1 MRGYS
6 LLLFGLW
13 FGTAI
18 CIAHADETDPNEG
31 HIGCALSH
39 TKGSDFLTVEYI
51 AANSPAAIAGIKQGD
66 FITSID
72 GISTKG
78 MSLKDAEDSIHGDIG
93 GAMKLTVRHEGTTDE
108 QISVIR
114 QSLLDTFSPAAL
126 AGNPRAE
133 FYLGHFYEHG
143 PTSTRDLTK
152 AAHWYFEAARQNF
165 APAEAYLGYMCRNGL
180 GVKKDQNAAAVWLR
194 AGAKQ
199 GDPFAE
205 RELASVYLNGEGLQQ
220 SDQDAFAW
228 FYSAAQQ
235 DDPTAE
241 QNLGLLYRKGRG
253 VGRSDRDAFAW
264 YYRSA
269 QLSDPYGAWGLAYM
283 YENGLG
289 VTKNLGEALKW
300 YQKAQAGLPQ
310 NEKLRRL
317 VVGLSIKAFLEN
329 PDFSAIDL
337 SLIMATYRPQIVPL
351 FIILALAYGAGGII
365 LFYFSLR
372 APDASPKLFVAIG
385 WVIFYV
391 ESQAVALFALV
402 IFGKSLT
409 ADTLMVATSIFSAL
423 PVVAASSCGPLRDR
437 VWKPSQSS
445 WKTLLIYVIG
455 SCLAIFAIGLGY
467 AKIYFL
473 IAHSPLPLQPTQML
487 ITKAK
492 HESLWLAYASVVLAL
507 PIAEELIFRSFLF
520 DALRRR
526 FSGNIVV
533 IVTAFA
539 FSLVHFQLVYLVP
552 LFGFGLV
559 LGWVRLKTDSVR
571 LPVFLH
577 VINNG
582 LFLAVTT

>member
-13 FGTAI
+13 FWAAVSF
-18 CIAHADETDPNEG
+18 AHADETEINEG
-31 HIGCALSH
+31 HIGSALSR
-39 TKGSDFLTVEYI
+39 TKDSEFLTVEYI
-51 AANSPAAIAGIKQGD
+51 AANSPAAKAGIKQGD
-66 FITSID
+66 LITSIN

-78 MSLKDAEDSIHGDIG
+78 LSLKNAEDSIHGDIG
-93 GAMKLTVRHEGTTDE
+93 GVMKLTVRREGTTDE
-108 QISVIR
+108 QISVMR
-114 QSLLDTFSPAAL
+114 QSLLDTYSPAAMGGD
-126 AGNPRAE
+126 ARAE

-143 PTSTRDLTK
+143 PASIRDLTK

-180 GVKKDQNAAAVWLR
+180 GVKKDQNAAAVWLQ

-205 RELASVYLNGEGLQQ
+205 RELALGYLNGEGLQQ

-228 FYSAAQQ
+228 FYSAARQ
-235 DDPTAE
+235 DDPMAE

-269 QLSDPYGAWGLAYM
+269 QLNDSYGAWGPAYM

-289 VTKNLGEALKW
+289 VAKNIGEALKW
-300 YQKAQAGLPQ
+300 YQRAQAGLPQ
-310 NEKLRRL
+310 NEKLKRH
-317 VVGLSIKAFLEN
+317 VISISVKAFLEN

-337 SLIMATYRPQIVPL
+337 SLVMATYRSQITPL
-351 FIILALAYGAGGII
+351 FIILALAYVAGGVV
-365 LFYFSLR
+365 LFFFSLR
-372 APDASPKLFVAIG
+372 APDATPSLFLAIG
-385 WVIFYV
+385 WVMFYV
-391 ESQAVALFALV
+391 ESQVFTLFALV
-402 IFGKSLT
+402 IFGKSLS
-409 ADTLMVATSIFSAL
+409 ADTLLVATSLFSAL
-423 PVVAASSCGPLRDR
+423 PVIAASSCVSLRDR
-437 VWKPSQSS
+437 VWKASQSS
-445 WKTLLIYVIG
+445 WKTLLIYVTG

-467 AKIYFL
+467 AKIYVL
-473 IAHSPLPLQPTQML
+473 ITHSPLPLQPTQIL

-526 FSGNIVV
+526 FSGKIVV

-539 FSLVHFQLVYLVP
+539 FSLVHFQWVYLVP

-571 LPVFLH
+571 LPVLLH

-582 LFLAVTT
+582 LFLVLTA

>member
-6 LLLFGLW
+6 LLLFVLW
-13 FGTAI
+13 FWAAI
-18 CIAHADETDPNEG
+18 CFAHADETDPNEG
-31 HIGCALSH
+31 HIGCALAR
-39 TKGSDFLTVEYI
+39 TKGSDFLAVEYI

-66 FITSID
+66 FITTID
-72 GISTKG
+72 GVSTKG

-93 GAMKLTVRHEGTTDE
+93 GVMKLTVRGVGTTEE
-108 QISVIR
+108 QISVMR
-114 QSLLDTFSPAAL
+114 QSLLDTFSPAAM

-165 APAEAYLGYMCRNGL
+165 AHAEAYLGYMCLNGL
-180 GVKKDQNAAAVWLR
+180 GVKKDQKAAIVWLQ
-194 AGAKQ
+194 AGANQ

-205 RELASVYLNGEGLQQ
+205 SELAYAYLNGEGLQR

-228 FYSAAQQ
+228 FYSAAKQ

-241 QNLGLLYRKGRG
+241 QNLGFLYRKGRG
-253 VGRSDRDAFAW
+253 VARSDRDAFAW

-269 QLSDPYGAWGLAYM
+269 QLNDPYGAWGLAYM

-289 VTKNLGEALKW
+289 VTKNSGEALKW

-310 NEKLRRL
+310 NDKLKRH
-317 VVGLSIKAFLEN
+317 VIAISMKAFLEN
-329 PDFSAIDL
+329 PNFSAIDL
-337 SLIMATYRPQIVPL
+337 SLIMVTYRSQIIPL
-351 FIILALAYGAGGII
+351 FIILALAYVVGGIV
-365 LFYFSLR
+365 LFYFSIK
-372 APDASPKLFVAIG
+372 APDAPPKLFVAIG

-391 ESQAVALFALV
+391 ESQAVAFFALV

-423 PVVAASSCGPLRDR
+423 PVIASSCGPLRDR
-437 VWKPSQSS
+437 VWKASQVS
-445 WKTLLIYVIG
+445 WKTLLIYGVG
-455 SCLAIFAIGLGY
+455 SCLAIFVMGLGY
-467 AKIYFL
+467 AKIYVL
-473 IAHSPLPLQPTQML
+473 VTHSPLPLQPTQIL
-487 ITKAK
+487 ISKAK
-492 HESLWLAYASVVLAL
+492 HESLWLAYATVVLAL
-507 PIAEELIFRSFLF
+507 PVAEELIFRSYLF
-520 DALRRR
+520 DALRQR

-539 FSLVHFQLVYLVP
+539 FSLVHFQWVYLVP

-559 LGWVRLKTDSVR
+559 LGWVKLKTASLR

-582 LFLAVTT
+582 LFLALTA